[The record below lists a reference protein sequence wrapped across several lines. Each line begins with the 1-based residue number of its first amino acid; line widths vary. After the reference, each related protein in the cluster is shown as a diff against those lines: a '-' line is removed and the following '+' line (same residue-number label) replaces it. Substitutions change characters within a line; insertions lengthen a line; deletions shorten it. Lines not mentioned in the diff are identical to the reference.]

1 MFPEMSTEAWCDNLA
16 DLSSE
21 SESVM
26 LDEGRTLTD
35 GWNIP
40 TITEIEIIDF
50 ECKTPEHWKE
60 TCQEQLASVSCGI
73 VLGRLYAGTAEVFVL
88 LHTSNNP

>member
-1 MFPEMSTEAWCDNLA
+1 MFPDMSTEAWCDNLA

-26 LDEGRTLTD
+26 LDEGRPLTD
-35 GWNIP
+35 GGNIP

-73 VLGRLYAGTAEVFVL
+73 ILGRLNAGTAEVFVL